1 MQELI
6 GAFSAPV
13 ALETV
18 GDDAAHA
25 EGLMRVTLLY
35 RPQDDPAALAS
46 YTQEIPFALDF
57 DRISGLSQISGAQIE
72 PGGVRKARA
81 RPRAGAHSP
90 DADGGKG
97 GNRIRAGAG
106 GRCL

>member
-35 RPQDDPAALAS
+35 RPQDDP
-46 YTQEIPFALDF
+46 
-57 DRISGLSQISGAQIE
+57 
-72 PGGVRKARA
+72 
-81 RPRAGAHSP
+81 PRWL
-90 DADGGKG
+90 
-97 GNRIRAGAG
+97 RIRRRYPLRWILTASAACRRFPARRSAGWSPKSSRPTAR
-106 GRCL
+106 RCAFP